1 MAKNPKFIFTSNSF
15 EFDEYFK
22 FYTAK
27 TEEGVKYFVGQHG
40 ANYGTYKYSKK
51 WTEITTCDKFISW
64 GWENIYK
71 NVETLPSFNFT
82 VTNLKNIKY
91 NNKGSLLLIKRGP
104 GYQNGPYDRRFKH
117 FLYQQ
122 DTLSFYD
129 KCEDKIKKEFIVRL
143 HHGSSDF
150 KSNDEDMWRKKDKDI
165 KISLGYNPIKNL
177 IKKSRLLVITY
188 DSASVLEFLTLNIP
202 IVCFWRDPLSSL
214 LKKSIPYYQSLMDVG
229 ILHSDYISAT
239 SHINNKWNDIE
250 SWWLSTKVQK
260 VREKFVIA
268 TQKK

>member
-1 MAKNPKFIFTSNSF
+1 MNILNSILQ
-15 EFDEYFK
+15 
-22 FYTAK
+22 K

-91 NNKGSLLLIKRGP
+91 NNKGSLLLIKRAPAIKMVPMIEGLNIFFINKIP
-104 GYQNGPYDRRFKH
+104 
-117 FLYQQ
+117 FLFMISVK
-122 DTLSFYD
+122 TKL
-129 KCEDKIKKEFIVRL
+129 KEFIVRL

-214 LKKSIPYYQSLMDVG
+214 LKKSIPYYQ
-229 ILHSDYISAT
+229 
-239 SHINNKWNDIE
+239 
-250 SWWLSTKVQK
+250 VQWM
-260 VREKFVIA
+260 
-268 TQKK
+268 